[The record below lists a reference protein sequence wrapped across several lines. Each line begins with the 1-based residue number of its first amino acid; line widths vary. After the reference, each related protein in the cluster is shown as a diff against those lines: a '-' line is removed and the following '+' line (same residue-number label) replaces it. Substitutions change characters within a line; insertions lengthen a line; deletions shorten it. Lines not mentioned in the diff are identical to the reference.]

1 MREPCLNCTR
11 YHAASESLSETSKT
25 FCSSVE
31 KVWKEVQAEVLCSHS
46 AVAVQ
51 GVVLDPEH
59 EKEQPGLQGF
69 QQRVEV
75 LRAAS
80 LGAGSFQP

>member
-59 EKEQPGLQGF
+59 EKGF